1 MRIGD
6 PGSRRGGTLLGL
18 VLISAGKPNFEI
30 AANVHET
37 NQERN
42 IWQPA
47 GHGST
52 KNCDT
57 KGKPGC
63 QSPLFVQPCQVRKI
77 IGIGM
82 MLCVA
87 LQMKIGYSS
96 IIGLVNAY
104 Q

>member
-47 GHGST
+47 CHVST

-63 QSPLFVQPCQVRKI
+63 QSPLFVQARQVMEI
-77 IGIGM
+77 IGIAR

-87 LQMKIGYSS
+87 LQMKMALSNFS
-96 IIGLVNAY
+96 RRWK
-104 Q
+104 